1 MWTEQ
6 LKAFMASE
14 TFLLSKV
21 WQKILAGFLTN
32 FKHNIYTFKLV
43 GNDYLVSSYLFFD
56 VGNGLTLFYLETGA
70 SDC

>member
-1 MWTEQ
+1 MEQ

-32 FKHNIYTFKLV
+32 FKHKIYFFKLAD
-43 GNDYLVSSYLFFD
+43 NDYFASFYLFFD
-56 VGNGLTLFYLETGA
+56 AGNGPTLFYLETGA
-70 SDC
+70 SHC